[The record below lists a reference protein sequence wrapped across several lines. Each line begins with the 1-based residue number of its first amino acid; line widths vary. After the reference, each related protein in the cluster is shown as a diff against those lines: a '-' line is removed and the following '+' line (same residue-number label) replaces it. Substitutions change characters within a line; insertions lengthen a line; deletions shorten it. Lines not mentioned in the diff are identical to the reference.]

1 VLGPWQGCYAMPTAD
16 ARLERDL
23 AGFVH
28 DVEQALGSALVGIS
42 VYGSA
47 ATDEWARAR
56 SDVNTMIV
64 VTGVT
69 GAVLD
74 TLVEWLVPWRK
85 RGFALPLVVDEEF
98 LERARDVFPMELDDA
113 RRAHRTLVG
122 PDVLAS
128 VRVDRAQVRRQC
140 EHEARAKLLRLR
152 ALYLDAAVAPALLER
167 LLLESVKTFLVIL
180 RHVLHLRGDDA
191 PFEYAD
197 VLAAGEKV
205 LGPLPAFRRVL
216 DHRQRRIRLPS
227 RELRTEFSRYL
238 ADAERVVAAVDT
250 LHA

>member
-1 VLGPWQGCYAMPTAD
+1 MPSAD

-28 DVEQALGSALVGIS
+28 DVEQALGSTLVGIS

-47 ATDEWARAR
+47 ATDEWVRTR
-56 SDVNTMIV
+56 SDVNTIIV
-64 VTGVT
+64 VNGVT
-69 GAVLD
+69 SAVLD
-74 TLVEWLVPWRK
+74 TLVAWLVPWRK
-85 RGFALPLVVDEEF
+85 RGFALPLVVDQEF

-113 RRAHRTLVG
+113 RRAHRTLLG
-122 PDVLAS
+122 PDVLGQIT
-128 VRVDRAQVRRQC
+128 VERAQVRRQC

-152 ALYLDAAVAPALLER
+152 ALYLDAAASPALLER
-167 LLLESVKTFLVIL
+167 LLSESLKTFLVIL
-180 RHVLHLRGDDA
+180 RHVLHLRGDDV
-191 PFEYAD
+191 PFAYGD
-197 VLAAGEKV
+197 VLAAGEKA

-216 DHRQRRIRLPS
+216 DHRQRRIRLPT
-227 RELRTEFSRYL
+227 RELRSEFSRYL

>member
-1 VLGPWQGCYAMPTAD
+1 MPAAD

-28 DVEQALGSALVGIS
+28 DVEQALGSTLIGVS

-47 ATDEWARAR
+47 ATDEWVRTR

-64 VTGVT
+64 VNGVT
-69 GAVLD
+69 SAVLD
-74 TLVEWLVPWRK
+74 TLVAWLVPWRK

-113 RRAHRTLVG
+113 RRAHRTLLG
-122 PDVLAS
+122 PDVLGQI
-128 VRVDRAQVRRQC
+128 RVDRTQVRRQC

-152 ALYLDAAVAPALLER
+152 ALYLDAAASPALLER
-167 LLLESVKTFLVIL
+167 LLVESVKTFLVIL
-180 RHVLHLRGDDA
+180 RHVLHLRGDDV
-191 PFEYAD
+191 PFAYAE
-197 VLAAGEKV
+197 VLAAGERV

-216 DHRQRRIRLPS
+216 DHRQRRVHLPT
-227 RELRTEFSRYL
+227 RELRSEFSRYL